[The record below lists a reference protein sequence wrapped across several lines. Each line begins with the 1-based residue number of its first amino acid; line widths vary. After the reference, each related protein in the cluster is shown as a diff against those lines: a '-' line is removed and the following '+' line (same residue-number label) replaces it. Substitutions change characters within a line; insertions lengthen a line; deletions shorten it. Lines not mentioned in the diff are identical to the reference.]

1 MERRASLV
9 RTRADFTITCQRKRI
24 RRRVLNRSSY
34 LAQPTDCLIHAT
46 CVHRSGQH
54 TLRSFDRSALT
65 WPQARVSTLE
75 RASHL
80 VSRFFCA
87 FSFRP
92 CFQSPR
98 EFPCISSTPKFHLSD
113 FVEPVKGELA
123 NGEFFEI

>member
-1 MERRASLV
+1 M
-9 RTRADFTITCQRKRI
+9 
-24 RRRVLNRSSY
+24 
-34 LAQPTDCLIHAT
+34 
-46 CVHRSGQH
+46 HRSGQH

-98 EFPCISSTPKFHLSD
+98 EFPCVSSTPKFHLSNSVD
-113 FVEPVKGELA
+113 PIKAELA
-123 NGEFFEI
+123 NGEFFEIKFKGSVGNYIAEITLCAYDLLSEVDSAPV